1 MHINTSPAYPTQ
13 MLREHRKTS
22 KSKETDQPKEETQL
36 PHVTVT
42 GSWRM
47 QSGGSNKSIEKMKA
61 RTLNEE

>member
-1 MHINTSPAYPTQ
+1 

-36 PHVTVT
+36 LHVTVT
-42 GSWRM
+42 GSCM
-47 QSGGSNKSIEKMKA
+47 QSGGSNKSIEKMRA